1 MTYGFYV
8 IDSLRDST
16 VLRPPT
22 DAPNMY
28 MARTARTALTLLVA
42 LASSIISHAMDTVT
56 VLASSQQLIVSQHG
70 VPLNSTDLY
79 NIDYAE
85 IYPEYCGGVMKLN
98 NTIATTAS
106 LIFNGIAIEVT
117 YVLTSIGGDAMI
129 YLDGRYQE
137 TFNSHSVD
145 NSCSLGHTNITNLPQ
160 KPHNITVVNANVLNA
175 TFLSSFTYTPYS
187 EIASTNVVRAPSQS
201 APVPVSLSDMA
212 TLQPSSTP
220 ASALSNSKASK
231 GSIVGGVIGGFI
243 VLIVALLITYIIRR
257 RPRISTLSRAS
268 VRFDY
273 ASSVESEKQ
282 DFSPHDSSTIP

>member
-1 MTYGFYV
+1 MTYAFYV

-28 MARTARTALTLLVA
+28 MGRTARAALTLLVA
-42 LASSIISHAMDTVT
+42 LASSIITHAMDTVT

-79 NIDYAE
+79 NVDYAE
-85 IYPEYCGGVMKLN
+85 IHPEYCGGVMKLN

-106 LIFNGIAIEVT
+106 LIFNGTAIEVN

-129 YLDGRYQE
+129 YLDGRYQK

-145 NSCSLGHTNITNLPQ
+145 NSCSLGRTNITNLSQ
-160 KPHNITVVNANVLNA
+160 KPHNITVINANVLNA
-175 TFLSSFTYTPYS
+175 TFLSSLTYTPY
-187 EIASTNVVRAPSQS
+187 STNVVRAPSQS

-212 TLQPSSTP
+212 TLQPSPTP
-220 ASALSNSKASK
+220 ASALSKSKASK
-231 GSIVGGVIGGFI
+231 GSIVGGVIGGFA

-257 RPRISTLSRAS
+257 RSRVSTLSRAS